1 MQIDI
6 DILLA
11 WGASIK
17 NFKKGELIFEEGTE
31 ARRYYQII
39 SGEVKMYN
47 INNDGKE
54 FTQGV
59 FYDGSSFGEPP
70 IFIKEPYPSSTVAV
84 KYSVI
89 IRIAADD
96 FMKILDEYPSLQKQ
110 FLVEF
115 ARRIFSKST
124 TLRDITNNP
133 PESRILS
140 FLNVT
145 KKKNGSPKERILIPF
160 TRQEIAN
167 LTGLRVETVIRTLI
181 KMQEQDKVEIINHK
195 LYF

>member
-6 DILLA
+6 DTLLA
-11 WGASIK
+11 WGATIK
-17 NFKKGELIFEEGTE
+17 NFEKGEIIFEEGTE
-31 ARRYYQII
+31 PRRYYQII
-39 SGEVKMYN
+39 SGEVKMFN

-59 FYDGSSFGEPP
+59 FYEGNSFGEPP
-70 IFIKEPYPSSTVAV
+70 IFIKEPYPSSAVAV
-84 KYSVI
+84 KDSVI
-89 IRIAADD
+89 IKIAADD
-96 FMKILDEYPSLQKQ
+96 FMKILDEYPDLQKG

-115 ARRIFSKST
+115 ARRIFNKST
-124 TLRDITNNP
+124 TVRDITNNP

-145 KKKNGSPKERILIPF
+145 KKKNGNPNERLLIPF

-181 KMQEQDKVEIINHK
+181 KMQEQKKVEIINHK
-195 LYF
+195 LYY